1 MSDAS
6 LIIHQPG
13 LAAREVS
20 VASGATVSIGRALDN
35 VICLDGDP
43 NISRYHAVIDARP
56 DGFYLSDLGSSNGT
70 TIADLPINYEH
81 KLRDGDR
88 VVLGNSSVVE
98 FRAQAASE
106 AATNSPAQQAGI
118 VGNDS
123 AQAALASASTESAAA
138 SASGETGA
146 VPTSL
151 PFRTSVA
158 LIAAACVGLVI
169 VGGVVGL
176 YALGVVGGCQPSAR
190 IVSPTSGTTV
200 RGSVRVRVETE
211 NTKCIERVIFQLD
224 GAEVARAEASPYAV
238 TLSAKDVTTLSGDNH
253 VLTVTVEE
261 EDGKKRLQPGEI
273 LLAFASGG
281 AADQTSDSADV
292 QRQLDAVSSETT
304 AVTPLPSGGID
315 VPGLSSRLATQISRK
330 SGYSIDPDF
339 AEAIRARTNEYRQGG
354 YTDRARTARREI
366 NKAYRDRGLEPLLG
380 YAMAMSR
387 SKLNASLGSG
397 GVEGATGLWQISP
410 AVAQAY
416 LAPGETTTILADPK
430 RSAEISATYMKALI
444 DVFELDD
451 FMYAVACFGMPLSR
465 AGELRTKL
473 VTAAP
478 DPAARRDFWKMVRS
492 GVVSREQADQA
503 ARFFAAGIV
512 GENPQAFG
520 LNNEQSFSSLY

>member
-43 NISRYHAVIDARP
+43 NISRYHAVIEARH
-56 DGFYLSDLGSSNGT
+56 DGLYLSDLGSSNGT
-70 TIADLPINYEH
+70 TVAELPINYEH

-88 VVLGNSSVVE
+88 VVLGNSSVIE
-98 FRAQAASE
+98 FRARAAGE
-106 AATNSPAQQAGI
+106 AAANPQQRQAGA
-118 VGNDS
+118 GGSD
-123 AQAALASASTESAAA
+123 AMQAA
-138 SASGETGA
+138 SASASAETVTAPAGDA
-146 VPTSL
+146 ANAAPTSSTS
-151 PFRTSVA
+151 RTSVA

-169 VGGVVGL
+169 VVGVVAL
-176 YALGVVGGCQPSAR
+176 YASGVVGGCQPSAR

-211 NTKCIERVIFQLD
+211 NAKCIERVIFQLD

-253 VLTVTVEE
+253 VLTVTVEDE
-261 EDGKKRLQPGEI
+261 VGKKRLQPDEI
-273 LLAFASGG
+273 LLAFAAAA
-281 AADQTSDSADV
+281 AADQTPTPAPLDG
-292 QRQLDAVSSETT
+292 QRQTDDGISGPMATLPPPGGLDVS
-304 AVTPLPSGGID
+304 
-315 VPGLSSRLATQISRK
+315 GLSSRLATQISRK
-330 SGYSIDPDF
+330 SGYNIDPEF
-339 AEAIRARTNEYRQGG
+339 AEAIRLRTGEYRQGG

-387 SKLNASLGSG
+387 SKLNASQSG
-397 GVEGATGLWQISP
+397 AEGATGLWQISP
-410 AVAQAY
+410 VVAQTY
-416 LAPGETTTILADPK
+416 LAPGETTTALADPK

-451 FMYAVACFGMPLSR
+451 FMYAVACFGMPLGR

-492 GVVSREQADQA
+492 GVVSREQADQV
-503 ARFFAAGIV
+503 ARFFAAGVV